1 MIALFDFDGVLMDTE
16 SQYSRFWDE
25 TGRKFVNIEGFGSII
40 KGQTLKQIFAKH
52 FDGHSEEELR
62 AIEDAINDFEKEMT
76 YEFIPGARESLLE
89 LKKAGIPT
97 AIVTSSNNTK
107 MSQVYKAHPQLHTMV
122 DAILTSEHFTRS
134 KPDPEC
140 FLKGMEVLGGTP
152 GTTVVFEDSIHGLTA
167 ARAAG
172 AYVVGLATTNSRE
185 TIEPLCDL
193 VLDDFTDI
201 EKIGKSLTSIL
212 PPPSCPRS

>member
-52 FDGHSEEELR
+52 FAGHSEEELR

-76 YEFIPGARESLLE
+76 YGFIPGAREFLLE

-107 MSQVYKAHPQLHTMV
+107 MSQVYKVHPQLHTMV

-152 GTTVVFEDSIHGLTA
+152 RTTVVFEDSIHGLTA

-201 EKIGKSLTSIL
+201 EKIGPTFTGRADRI
-212 PPPSCPRS
+212 

>member
-52 FDGHSEEELR
+52 FAGHSEDELR

-76 YEFIPGARESLLE
+76 YEFIPGARKFLLE

-172 AYVVGLATTNSRE
+172 AYVVGLATTNKRE
-185 TIEPLCDL
+185 TIAPLCDL
-193 VLDDFTDI
+193 VIDDFTDM

>member
-40 KGQTLKQIFAKH
+40 KGQTLNQIFAKH
-52 FDGHSEEELR
+52 FAGHSEEELR

-76 YEFIPGARESLLE
+76 YEFIPGAREFLLE
-89 LKKAGIPT
+89 LKKVGIPT

-172 AYVVGLATTNSRE
+172 AYVVGLATTNKRE
-185 TIEPLCDL
+185 TIAPLCDL
-193 VLDDFTDI
+193 VIDDFTDM
-201 EKIGKSLTSIL
+201 EKIGLTFTGEAD
-212 PPPSCPRS
+212 PV

>member
-76 YEFIPGARESLLE
+76 YEFIPGAREFLLE

-172 AYVVGLATTNSRE
+172 AYVVGLATTNKRE
-185 TIEPLCDL
+185 TIAPLCDL
-193 VLDDFTDI
+193 VIDDFTDI
-201 EKIGKSLTSIL
+201 EKIGLTFTGEAD
-212 PPPSCPRS
+212 PV

>member
-62 AIEDAINDFEKEMT
+62 AIKDAINDFEKKMT
-76 YEFIPGARESLLE
+76 YEFIPGAREFLLE
-89 LKKAGIPT
+89 LKKAGVPT
-97 AIVTSSNNTK
+97 AIVTSSNNIK

-140 FLKGMEVLGGTP
+140 FLKGMEVLDGTP
-152 GTTVVFEDSIHGLTA
+152 ETTVVFEDSIHGLTA

-193 VLDDFTDI
+193 VLDDFTDT
-201 EKIGKSLTSIL
+201 EKIGPTFTGRADRI
-212 PPPSCPRS
+212 